1 MFVNFLSK
9 INSKSLLI
17 RVLPKRKTMMLYL
30 IIFVCGVFFLSS
42 ARTIQAAG
50 TLLNDVDL
58 HDLTVIDQDGQIMKF
73 KSDIVK
79 DRIVVVIPFYTT
91 CTTAY
96 PILIFTFTRLQNML
110 AEQLGQDVVLVSV
123 SVEPKI
129 DTPSR
134 MKAFAKRQKAK
145 PGWMFISGEK
155 NNLEKILYGIRILP
169 SENLVEHNHN
179 PITIVGG
186 AQTEW
191 RRYHGFPSPELL
203 KTEISQMMKK

>member
-1 MFVNFLSK
+1 MFVNSLSK
-9 INSKSLLI
+9 INSLSLLI

-30 IIFVCGVFFLSS
+30 IISVCGVFFLSS
-42 ARTIQAAG
+42 ARTVQAAG

-58 HDLTVIDQDGQIMKF
+58 PDLTVIDQDGQKMKF
-73 KSDIVK
+73 KSEIVK

-110 AEQLGQDVVLVSV
+110 AELLGQDVVLVSV